1 MKARILTLL
10 DEIKEVCE
18 KEKIPFF
25 LSGELVYRANKG
37 GELKEK
43 FSDASVLIFAEHAER
58 FSQKLLSGKKQRS
71 LESLK
76 SNPSFPGFYL
86 RYCDTGTTLISTREE
101 RFSYEHNCI
110 GVNVELIC
118 GLGGGGFKKKLLN
131 RFKKAWTENFCP
143 DYIKEKMTE
152 ADTGKRQ
159 LGDSMIRAF
168 LKVFGTKSMMNRLFD
183 AWVRQGSKTS
193 ERCMV
198 TMTNSLQCTFK
209 RGMFQ
214 SQTPVQVEGKE
225 YPAPARVGGYLK
237 NIYADPAKRKPQKDI
252 LYDTQVPWQQYSQA
266 LKQEGLDLK
275 KIQKKRR
282 KYLEWRNEVY
292 TPLLEKR
299 IYYYSLIF
307 CSEDRVKLWREY
319 SSGKKDQ
326 VLELYRS
333 GQYEEAGELL
343 GDYVELLRYYGEKE
357 IGFCFD
363 PEILE
368 TAIKLLILDIAAT
381 VKTKKG
387 YNKKCS
393 RLLEIVESVP
403 YQHFDK
409 IENAFFGDR
418 TQKEVLEKEKSQVYD
433 RLTKFSREHCV
444 KQ

>member
-1 MKARILTLL
+1 MKATILTLL

-43 FSDASVLIFAEHAER
+43 FSDAAILIFAEDAET
-58 FSQKLLSGKKQRS
+58 FSKKLLSGRKQRAM
-71 LESLK
+71 ESLK
-76 SNPSFPGFYL
+76 NNPSFPGFYM
-86 RYCDTGTTLISTREE
+86 RYCDTGTTFISIREE
-101 RFSYEHNCI
+101 RLPYQNNCI

-118 GLGGGGFKKKLLN
+118 GFGGSGFKKKLLTRLKRTWTN
-131 RFKKAWTENFCP
+131 RFCP
-143 DYIKEKMTE
+143 GYIKENMAE
-152 ADTGKRQ
+152 ADTEKKQ
-159 LGDSMIRAF
+159 FSDFLAKIL

-183 AWVRQGSKTS
+183 AWIRQGSKPS
-193 ERCMV
+193 ERCTIV
-198 TMTNSLQCTFK
+198 MTNSLHYTFK
-209 RGMFQ
+209 RDMFQ
-214 SQTPVQVEGKE
+214 SQTPVQVEGRE

-237 NIYADPAKRKPQKDI
+237 NIYAPPSERKSQKDI
-252 LYDTQVPWQQYSQA
+252 LYDTQVPWQQYRKA
-266 LKQEGLDLK
+266 LEQEGIDLK
-275 KIQKKRR
+275 KTQKRRR
-282 KYLEWRNEVY
+282 KYLEWRHTFY

-319 SSGKKDQ
+319 GSGKKDEI
-326 VLELYRS
+326 LELYSS
-333 GQYEEAGELL
+333 GRYQEAGKLL
-343 GDYVELLRYYGEKE
+343 EDYAELLRYYGEKE

-368 TAIKLLILDIAAT
+368 ITVKLLILEIAAT

-387 YNKKCS
+387 YDKKCS
-393 RLLEIVESVP
+393 RLLKIVKCVP

-409 IENAFFGDR
+409 IENAFFGER
-418 TQKEVLEKEKSQVYD
+418 TDGKLLKQEKSQVYD
-433 RLTKFSREHCV
+433 RLTEFCKEHSV